1 MTRSDLM
8 YVMTGM
14 EVAMDDDI
22 EREMRTP
29 ACCSEHEL
37 QDIMQEQHGPEYDE
51 DTPPSPTSVDVEQ
64 IDTSR
69 MTTKDAQDMMMALLE
84 LLIVRQESVDKECEV
99 ISRESTQRLFN
110 LFTIRQAL
118 KKL

>member
-1 MTRSDLM
+1 
-8 YVMTGM
+8 M

-22 EREMRTP
+22 EREMKTP

-37 QDIMQEQHGPEYDE
+37 QDIRQEESRYEIDE
-51 DTPPSPTSVDVEQ
+51 DTPPSPPSVDVEQ

-69 MTTKDAQDMMMALLE
+69 MTTRDAQDMMLALLE
-84 LLIVRQESVDKECEV
+84 LLIVRQETVDKECEV
-99 ISRESTQRLFN
+99 ISSASTQRLFN
-110 LFTIRQAL
+110 LFMVRNAL